1 MHALVCTAEVIGCL
15 SKSAFAWICIDQ
27 YFFRFDTEKNPENAL
42 YLDCFCVVANGIGVS
57 TYVNLL
63 VNKITILFSQNDAS
77 GEKLKDL
84 AIEMNLTP
92 SALEYIKTKVP
103 DKGLVVQHST
113 SFKVLFSD
121 TIPYFIHFFLIS
133 VLQED

>member
-1 MHALVCTAEVIGCL
+1 M
-15 SKSAFAWICIDQ
+15 
-27 YFFRFDTEKNPENAL
+27 
-42 YLDCFCVVANGIGVS
+42 S

-113 SFKVLFSD
+113 SLK
-121 TIPYFIHFFLIS
+121 FFHIARIAKC
-133 VLQED
+133 QEWNTCA

>member
-1 MHALVCTAEVIGCL
+1 M
-15 SKSAFAWICIDQ
+15 
-27 YFFRFDTEKNPENAL
+27 
-42 YLDCFCVVANGIGVS
+42 S

-103 DKGLVVQHST
+103 DKGLVLLS
-113 SFKVLFSD
+113 
-121 TIPYFIHFFLIS
+121 
-133 VLQED
+133 

>member
-1 MHALVCTAEVIGCL
+1 M
-15 SKSAFAWICIDQ
+15 
-27 YFFRFDTEKNPENAL
+27 
-42 YLDCFCVVANGIGVS
+42 ANGIGVS

-113 SFKVLFSD
+113 SLKF
-121 TIPYFIHFFLIS
+121 FFLIQFPI
-133 VLQED
+133 LYIFF